1 MINKNIFKIEIF
13 IIFFS
18 IVLSIYFAVFDLNK
32 FDKIKINFENETYNS
47 LLYEDLEQTW
57 RIADKFKNDLDSGKN
72 FVDSLPSYRHY
83 FLPSIIVGYYYH
95 LIDKDIFI
103 DQLNNKNVIKVNNS
117 KLPILIFQIIFYY
130 LSVFVFSIELKKK
143 VKFPIYVSVL
153 TFLSLEPS
161 IFQWHH
167 SFWSESIFLSLMLFV
182 FYLLLKGQ
190 KKIIFNFFLGV
201 LVSFLYLQRS
211 VSFLYIIPILI
222 YLLLIFKTNIKPL
235 IFTILGCLIV
245 FFLIGLNNLK
255 KTDKFYLLSLE
266 HRYYSFYYYFAS
278 YLKADRENI
287 EVSKA
292 KEELEAIIQ
301 NSILAKTL

>member
-182 FYLLLKGQ
+182 FYLLLKCQ

-201 LVSFLYLQRS
+201 LVSF
-211 VSFLYIIPILI
+211 YI
-222 YLLLIFKTNIKPL
+222 YK
-235 IFTILGCLIV
+235 
-245 FFLIGLNNLK
+245 
-255 KTDKFYLLSLE
+255 D
-266 HRYYSFYYYFAS
+266 
-278 YLKADRENI
+278 
-287 EVSKA
+287 
-292 KEELEAIIQ
+292 Q
-301 NSILAKTL
+301 